1 MCARRIDSSA
11 HTGLNQ
17 LLVIFGSSVHTT
29 LTHMGRVG
37 LGWGGAGGGMLIT
50 FMFICTHRRCIL
62 IMSLDGD
69 GVE

>member
-1 MCARRIDSSA
+1 M
-11 HTGLNQ
+11 
-17 LLVIFGSSVHTT
+17 
-29 LTHMGRVG
+29 THMGRVG

-62 IMSLDGD
+62 IMSLEGD